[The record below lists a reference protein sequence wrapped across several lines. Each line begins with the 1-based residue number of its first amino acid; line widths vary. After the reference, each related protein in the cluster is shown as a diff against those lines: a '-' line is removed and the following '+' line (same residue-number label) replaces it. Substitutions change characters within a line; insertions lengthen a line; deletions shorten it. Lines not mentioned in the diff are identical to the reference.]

1 MNGNSFIRAI
11 GPFSTVAKKRN
22 AITTKLGSPSIT
34 ILVLTVA
41 MVAPRLAFGYA
52 TFAHEELIDLA
63 WNNSIRPLLLE
74 RYPGTTE
81 IGLREAHA
89 FAYGGCLIQD
99 LGYYPFGKEL
109 FSDLTHYVRSGD
121 FVIALLRDARN
132 VNEFAFAIGALSH
145 YVGDSI
151 GHSQGINPSTAI
163 TFPDL
168 EKRYG
173 PIVTFEEDPTAHV
186 RTEFGFDVAQTAF
199 FRYAPYEYRK
209 RVGFR
214 VSRAVLERAYYETYG
229 LTVRSIL
236 GPPIAAMGSYR
247 VGVRRVI
254 PLFAKATIV
263 NVRCHLPPD
272 QPGPALQQLLA
283 SISKTDYA
291 TNWSRYQHG
300 PALKDDVLGIIVRLI
315 PKIGILKI
323 LAIKPPSARTE
334 ELFLKSLNV
343 ALTQFQTLLAELSK
357 SPSSELA
364 LANRDLDT
372 GSKVRPGAYRRTDRA
387 YAELLHKVTAKP
399 GLPIPPGLREDI
411 LAYYA
416 DPAAPI
422 STKQNRRAWKKVL
435 AQLQSLEQQALADS
449 RNER

>member
-1 MNGNSFIRAI
+1 MTLKRGSCFIA
-11 GPFSTVAKKRN
+11 
-22 AITTKLGSPSIT
+22 
-34 ILVLTVA
+34 ILVPLVA
-41 MVAPRLAFGYA
+41 ATPQLGFGYA
-52 TFAHEELIDLA
+52 TFTHQELIDLT
-63 WNNSIRPLLLE
+63 WNDSIRPLLLQ

-81 IGLREAHA
+81 AGLREAHA

-121 FVIALLRDARN
+121 FVLALLRDARN

-145 YVGDSI
+145 YAGDAI
-151 GHSQGINPSTAI
+151 GHSEGINPSTAI

-168 EKRYG
+168 ERQYG
-173 PIVTFEEDPTAHV
+173 PIVTFEEDPIAHV

-209 RVGFR
+209 RIGFR

-236 GPPIAAMGSYR
+236 GPPIAAMDSYR
-247 VGVRRVI
+247 VGVRRVL

-263 NVRCHLPPD
+263 NVRRHLPTD
-272 QPGPALQQLLA
+272 QPGPPLQQLLA

-291 TNWSRYQHG
+291 TNWNQYQHG
-300 PALKDDVLGIIVRLI
+300 PTLEDHVLGIVVRLI

-323 LAIKPPSARTE
+323 LAIKPPSAQTE
-334 ELFLKSLNV
+334 ELFVKSLNV
-343 ALTQFQTLLAELSK
+343 ALTQFQTLLAELSEN
-357 SPSSELA
+357 PSNELA

-372 GSKVRPGAYRRTDRA
+372 GSKVRPGAYKLTDRA
-387 YAELLHKVTAKP
+387 YASLLHKVTARP
-399 GLPIPPGLREDI
+399 GLPIPSALRENI

-416 DPAAPI
+416 DPEAPI
-422 STKQNRRAWKKVL
+422 STKRNRKAWNKVL
-435 AQLQSLEQQALADS
+435 AQLKVLENPAADG
-449 RNER
+449 RQERRQR